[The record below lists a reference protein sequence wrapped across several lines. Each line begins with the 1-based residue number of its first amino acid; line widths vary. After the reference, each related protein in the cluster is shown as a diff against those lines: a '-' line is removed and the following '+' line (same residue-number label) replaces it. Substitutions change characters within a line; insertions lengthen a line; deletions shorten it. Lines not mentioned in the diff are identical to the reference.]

1 VSSLAG
7 GRSRA
12 ATDDRQLEH
21 GAPGLASAGPPDA
34 AGGPAQDLQR
44 APENHSMVSARD
56 AGLSRAAVAAGFV
69 AGGGIGATLGL
80 PLRAIGYGPRTSAWK
95 GKRMRNRKINAQLA
109 PAMMSLAA
117 TNQQLL
123 GLVGSRRNVMWR
135 IVPLGI
141 AAAGFR
147 YATAEPDERQAM
159 LEQAQALLS
168 QGQAVLES
176 SGVLDKVFK

>member
-1 VSSLAG
+1 MSAPPDEQTAAQELERAPHAGGMVSARET

-12 ATDDRQLEH
+12 AL
-21 GAPGLASAGPPDA
+21 
-34 AGGPAQDLQR
+34 
-44 APENHSMVSARD
+44 
-56 AGLSRAAVAAGFV
+56 AAGFV
-69 AGGGIGATLGL
+69 AGGGLTATLGL
-80 PLRAIGYGPRTSAWK
+80 PLRAIGIGPRTPSLK
-95 GKRMRNRKINAQLA
+95 GMRMRNRKMNAQLA

-123 GLVGSRRNVMWR
+123 GLIGSRRNVMWR

-147 YATAEPDERQAM
+147 YATAEPDERQQM
-159 LEQAQALLS
+159 VEQAQALLS
-168 QGQAVLES
+168 QGQAMLES

>member
-1 VSSLAG
+1 
-7 GRSRA
+7 
-12 ATDDRQLEH
+12 
-21 GAPGLASAGPPDA
+21 
-34 AGGPAQDLQR
+34 
-44 APENHSMVSARD
+44 
-56 AGLSRAAVAAGFV
+56 
-69 AGGGIGATLGL
+69 
-80 PLRAIGYGPRTSAWK
+80 
-95 GKRMRNRKINAQLA
+95 MRNRKIDAQLA

-123 GLVGSRRNVMWR
+123 GLVGSRRNVLWR
-135 IVPLGI
+135 IVPIGI

-176 SGVLDKVFK
+176 TGVLEKVFK

>member
-1 VSSLAG
+1 LLMSAQPVDS
-7 GRSRA
+7 
-12 ATDDRQLEH
+12 
-21 GAPGLASAGPPDA
+21 PPASA
-34 AGGPAQDLQR
+34 AQDLER
-44 APENHSMVSARD
+44 APENRSMVSARE
-56 AGLSRAAVAAGFV
+56 AGRNRAAVAAGFV

-80 PLRAIGYGPRTSAWK
+80 PLRAIGVGPRTPAWK
-95 GKRMRNRKINAQLA
+95 GTRMRNTKRNAQLA

-123 GLVGSRRNVMWR
+123 GLVGSRRSIMWK

-147 YATAEPDERQAM
+147 YATAEPDERAAM
-159 LEQAQALLS
+159 LEQAQALLA
-168 QGQAVLES
+168 QGQSVLES

>member
-1 VSSLAG
+1 MSSLHRE
-7 GRSRA
+7 RSQLDADARGLGHEAPELA
-12 ATDDRQLEH
+12 AA
-21 GAPGLASAGPPDA
+21 GAPGA
-34 AGGPAQDLQR
+34 AGEAAQDLQR
-44 APENHSMVSARD
+44 APDNRSMVCARD
-56 AGLSRAAVAAGFV
+56 AGLTRAAVAVGFV

-95 GKRMRNRKINAQLA
+95 GKRMRNRKIDAQLA

-123 GLVGSRRNVMWR
+123 GLVGSRRNVLWR

-176 SGVLDKVFK
+176 SGVLEKVFK

>member
-1 VSSLAG
+1 MSSRPSDRQAP
-7 GRSRA
+7 
-12 ATDDRQLEH
+12 DDQLEH
-21 GAPGLASAGPPDA
+21 GVPAPATVEQVA
-34 AGGPAQDLQR
+34 AGGTAQDLQR
-44 APENHSMVSARD
+44 APENRSMVSAREL
-56 AGLSRAAVAAGFV
+56 GRRRAAVAAGFV
-69 AGGGIGATLGL
+69 AGGGIGAALSVPMRVLG
-80 PLRAIGYGPRTSAWK
+80 AGPRTPAWK
-95 GKRMRNRKINAQLA
+95 GRRMRNRNLNAQLA

-123 GLVGSRRNVMWR
+123 GLVGSRRNILWR
-135 IVPLGI
+135 VVPLGI

-147 YATAEPDERQAM
+147 YATAEPEERAAM